1 MKLDKFVLIFSILLF
16 SAIISF
22 GLFGLHGEKQLT
34 YAPNEECCM
43 PDNEDCCKTKSE
55 KEKKACCNPED
66 LE

>member
-1 MKLDKFVLIFSILLF
+1 LLSAFV
-16 SAIISF
+16 SF

-43 PDNEDCCKTKSE
+43 PDNEDCCKTKSD
-55 KEKKACCNPED
+55 KEQKACCNPED